1 LREKSLYNKGSL
13 TQQEINMNGKRDGKR
28 RGGRPGAAALAWMA
42 AAAAC
47 SPAASAV
54 AAAQPAGGVTVTIT
68 PERETLG
75 KSDEVAVIVTI
86 ANTSNAT
93 AYLLKWQTPFDTVE
107 APLFEVMRDGQPV
120 RYLGRQV
127 KRAAPTAAD
136 YVALAPGASRSVRVE
151 LSALYQMGITGA
163 YSIRYRGG
171 ALQSFSQ
178 PGVAHAPA
186 QAAPQA
192 APVWIEGRLPRGTA
206 DSLAAAPAPEGA
218 GLGFSQ
224 CSAPQQQTLTGA
236 VAAAQA
242 MANEGETYMQQKT
255 LGPRYTTWFGPLET
269 ARATKVARNFLAIK
283 DAFATKPVTVDC
295 GCHESYYAYVYPNQP
310 YKIYVCDAFW
320 SAPLTGTDSKGG
332 TLVHEM
338 SHFTAVA
345 GTDDWA
351 YGQSAAAALALG
363 NPERAVDN
371 ADSHEYF
378 SENTPQQALR

>member
-1 LREKSLYNKGSL
+1 
-13 TQQEINMNGKRDGKR
+13 MNGKRDGKR
-28 RGGRPGAAALAWMA
+28 SAGRLGAAALAWMA
-42 AAAAC
+42 STAWTAAAAQ
-47 SPAASAV
+47 A
-54 AAAQPAGGVTVTIT
+54 AGGVTVTVT
-68 PERETLG
+68 PERQTLG

-93 AYLLKWQTPFDTVE
+93 EYLLKWQTPFDTVE
-107 APLFEVMRDGQPV
+107 APLFEVTRDGQPV

-136 YVALAPGASRSVRVE
+136 YIALAPGASRSVRVE
-151 LSALYQMGITGA
+151 LSRLYQVGVTGA
-163 YSIRYRGG
+163 YGIRYRGG
-171 ALQSFSQ
+171 ALQLFSQ
-178 PGVAHAPA
+178 PGVAHAQAQPA
-186 QAAPQA
+186 AQPAS
-192 APVWIEGRLPRGTA
+192 VWIEGRLPRGTA
-206 DSLAAAPAPEGA
+206 EPLATAAAPDGP

-236 VAAAQA
+236 VAAAQS

-255 LGPRYTTWFGPLET
+255 LGPRYTTWFGPIET
-269 ARATKVARNFLAIK
+269 ARATAVARNFLAIK
-283 DAFATKPVTVDC
+283 DAFATKPVTLDC
-295 GCHESYYAYVYPNQP
+295 SCRESYYAYVYPNQP

-320 SAPLTGTDSKGG
+320 NAPLTGTDSKGG

-338 SHFTAVA
+338 SHFTVVA

-351 YGQSAAAALALG
+351 YGQSAAAALALS

-378 SENTPQQALR
+378 GENTPQQAVR